1 MKILIVEDNEKN
13 RTLLKDL
20 LHYHG
25 YITIGAK
32 DGAEGIALAKEHLP
46 DLILLD
52 IQMPVMDGLT
62 ALKVLKESDE
72 TRNIKVI
79 ALTSFAMKGDKE
91 KLLAAGFEHYISKPI
106 DTRELPKLIK
116 QIKEGQQQKNTRQ

>member
-25 YITIGAK
+25 YDTIEAK
-32 DGAEGIALAKEHLP
+32 DGAEGISMAREHLP

-62 ALKVLKESDE
+62 ALKILKQSDE

-91 KLLAAGFEHYISKPI
+91 ILLAAGVDHYISKPL

-116 QIKEGQQQKNTRQ
+116 QMLAGQ

>member
-20 LHYHG
+20 LYYHG
-25 YITIGAK
+25 YNTLEAK

-52 IQMPVMDGLT
+52 IQMPLMDGLT
-62 ALKVLKESDE
+62 VLKILKESKE
-72 TRNIKVI
+72 TKNIKVV
-79 ALTSFAMKGDKE
+79 ALTSFAMKGDRE
-91 KLLAAGFEHYISKPI
+91 KLLAAGAAHYISKPI
-106 DTRELPKLIK
+106 NTRELPKLVK
-116 QIKEGQQQKNTRQ
+116 QILHGQ

>member
-1 MKILIVEDNEKN
+1 MKILIVEDNGKN

-25 YITIGAK
+25 YDTIEAK
-32 DGAEGIALAKEHLP
+32 DGAEGISLAKEHLP

-52 IQMPVMDGLT
+52 IQIPVMDGLT
-62 ALKVLKESDE
+62 VLKILKESDE
-72 TRNIKVI
+72 TRNIKVV

-91 KLLAAGFEHYISKPI
+91 KLLAAGFDHYISKPI

-116 QIKEGQQQKNTRQ
+116 QIFTDNST